1 MDEMDGE
8 WSWFLLG
15 GFGYPGL
22 TAIDVV
28 HFRSTADTQGLKA
41 PGTISALMSTD
52 ATEADDLEERVSNFL
67 RRNFPQIQMHGG
79 NAAIQNLNR
88 ETGEVTIMLGGACSG
103 CGISPMT
110 IQAIKS
116 RMVKEIPEIE
126 KVDATTGMDG
136 GGDGDMGGMSP
147 SFPGETVDD
156 GEPDEGPEAP
166 F

>member
-1 MDEMDGE
+1 M
-8 WSWFLLG
+8 
-15 GFGYPGL
+15 
-22 TAIDVV
+22 
-28 HFRSTADTQGLKA
+28 STETQGE
-41 PGTISALMSTD
+41 D
-52 ATEADDLEERVSNFL
+52 DDLKERVSNFL

-79 NAAIQNLNR
+79 SAAIQDLDR

-126 KVDATTGMDG
+126 QVHAETGMDG
-136 GGDGDMGGMSP
+136 GGGRGGGMSP
-147 SFPGETVDD
+147 SFPGETSDD
-156 GEPDEGPEAP
+156 GDDDEGPQAP

>member
-1 MDEMDGE
+1 M
-8 WSWFLLG
+8 
-15 GFGYPGL
+15 
-22 TAIDVV
+22 
-28 HFRSTADTQGLKA
+28 STETQGD
-41 PGTISALMSTD
+41 G
-52 ATEADDLEERVSNFL
+52 DDLEERVSNFL

-79 NAAIQNLNR
+79 SAAIQHLDR

-126 KVDATTGMDG
+126 KVNADTGMG
-136 GGDGDMGGMSP
+136 GGGGGMSP
-147 SFPGETVDD
+147 SFPGETSDDD
-156 GEPDEGPEAP
+156 GDDEGPQAP